1 MEKEN
6 INWLNI
12 LSVYGKLL
20 AETFGFFEKCGGFG
34 NGASGL
40 HHYDML
46 KLCIMPSLTR
56 KKMDCLIF

>member
-1 MEKEN
+1 MEKENEN

-20 AETFGFFEKCGGFG
+20 AETFVFFEKCGRFG
-34 NGASGL
+34 NGAVGL

-46 KLCIMPSLTR
+46 K
-56 KKMDCLIF
+56 F